1 MNAFIFVKQQNV
13 QTHRHNDVIKKS
25 KFHAASRSAL
35 HRTLVFKGNSVIN
48 ALKISSGR
56 PSIATIILQR
66 FVKNKTH
73 PNVTIDILVE

>member
-13 QTHRHNDVIKKS
+13 QTHRHNDIINQS
-25 KFHAASRSAL
+25 IIHAASQSSL
-35 HRTLVFKGNSVIN
+35 HRPLVFKDNSVIN

-66 FVKNKTH
+66 FVKKNPPEFH
-73 PNVTIDILVE
+73 NRYFS